1 MIRAFFRSVS
11 GGAGTVG
18 VLFLLFVAIFAPSIW
33 GTKARHI
40 DVTKGDQGP
49 SGNHWLGTD
58 RLGHDIFDQLL
69 VATRLTLE
77 MALGATGVAILVGIP
92 LGAGAA
98 LLPERIRM
106 IALRALDT
114 LIAFP
119 GLLIA
124 IAFAAVLDPG
134 KSSAV
139 LGVGIGLSFS
149 FARVASSLTLAIRD
163 REFISA
169 ARVVGVG
176 RTRMMIRHVLPNI
189 ADSLAIATTV
199 SIAAAIVTMAGL
211 SFLGLGVQLPS
222 VDWGRM
228 LTTGVQSFYLTPFAA
243 LGPGIAIA
251 IAALAFG
258 FLGEGLARAANP
270 VLWAGSG
277 DGRKAPLRGACTDT
291 IDDPYET
298 VAGSVLD
305 VRDLEVSFPA
315 GKTQRQPVVRGVSLD
330 LAPGEMLGIVGESGS
345 GKSLTALAIAQLVA
359 HPGVVDG
366 RIAVNGQ
373 ELKRL
378 PLREVDRLLGTSLA
392 VVFQDPMSSLNPAMK
407 IRSQLI
413 EGARRHRGLSRA
425 DAVLAARR
433 RLGEVNL
440 PTPERQLERYPHE
453 LSGGQRQRVLIAM
466 GLMNEPSVLVADEP
480 TTALDVTVQAQIM
493 DLLADINE
501 KHNTAVVLISHNL
514 GLISQNCDRVL
525 VMYAGR
531 VVEEIAA
538 DRLTTAAKHPYTQAL
553 LGAVPDMSHPR
564 EQPLASIPG
573 QMPDARSVPPGCA
586 FHPRCPLAVDRCRT
600 ERPPLKLNAV
610 QHRVACWVANG
621 DEPAPASDAMT
632 SSETP
637 VGDVPVATTA
647 AGGAR

>member
-1 MIRAFFRSVS
+1 MIRAFFRSAN
-11 GGAGTVG
+11 GIAGSIG
-18 VLFLLFVAIFAPSIW
+18 VLLIAAVAIFAPSIW
-33 GTKARHI
+33 GAKAHTI
-40 DVTKGDQGP
+40 NVVNGDKGP
-49 SGNHWLGTD
+49 SGAHWLGTD
-58 RLGHDIFDQLL
+58 RLGHDIFYQLL
-69 VATRLTLE
+69 VSTRLTLE
-77 MALGATGVAILVGIP
+77 MALGATGLAILVGVP

-98 LLPERIRM
+98 MLPERLRM
-106 IALRALDT
+106 IALRGLDT
-114 LIAFP
+114 VIAFP

-149 FARVASSLTLAIRD
+149 FSRVASSLTLAIRD

-176 RTRMMIRHVLPNI
+176 RTRLLVRHVLPNI

-251 IAALAFG
+251 LAALVFG

-277 DGRKAPLRGACTDT
+277 DRAIATADLPRTA
-291 IDDPYET
+291 DDPYEP
-298 VAGSVLD
+298 VEASVLD
-305 VRDLEVSFPA
+305 VRDLTVSFPS
-315 GKTQRQPVVRGVSLD
+315 GRKHHQHVVDGVSLD

-359 HPGVVDG
+359 HPGVVEG
-366 RIAVNGQ
+366 QITVNGT
-373 ELKRL
+373 ELQRV
-378 PLREVDRLLGTSLA
+378 PLKEVDRTLGTSLA
-392 VVFQDPMSSLNPAMK
+392 MVFQDPMSSLNPAMRLK
-407 IRSQLI
+407 NQLI
-413 EGARRHRGLSRA
+413 EGARRHRGLSRSE
-425 DAVLAARR
+425 AVLAARR

-466 GLMNEPSVLVADEP
+466 GLMNEPNVLIADEP

-493 DLLADINE
+493 DLLASINAE
-501 KHNTAVVLISHNL
+501 HNTAVVLISHNL

-531 VVEEIAA
+531 VVEEVAA
-538 DRLTTAAKHPYTQAL
+538 NRLTEAEHPYTRAL
-553 LGAVPDMSHPR
+553 LGAVPDMAHPR
-564 EQPLASIPG
+564 EQPLVSIPG
-573 QMPDARSVPPGCA
+573 QMPDARSAPSGCA
-586 FHPRCPLAVDRCRT
+586 YHPRCPLAVPRCA
-600 ERPPLKLNAV
+600 EQRPPLQLKGGR
-610 QHRVACWVANG
+610 HRVACWVANG
-621 DEPAPASDAMT
+621 NEAPAGAA
-632 SSETP
+632 P
-637 VGDVPVATTA
+637 VGMVT
-647 AGGAR
+647 GGAGA

>member
-1 MIRAFFRSVS
+1 MIKSFFRSAN
-11 GGAGTVG
+11 GIAGSIG
-18 VLFLLFVAIFAPSIW
+18 VLLIAAVSIFAPSIW
-33 GTKARHI
+33 GKKAHTI
-40 DVTKGDQGP
+40 NVVNGDKGP
-49 SGNHWLGTD
+49 SGAHWLGTD
-58 RLGHDIFDQLL
+58 RLGHDIFYQLL
-69 VATRLTLE
+69 VSTRLTME
-77 MALGATGVAILVGIP
+77 MALGATGIAILVGIP

-98 LLPERIRM
+98 LLPERVRM

-124 IAFAAVLDPG
+124 IVFAAVLDPG
-134 KSSAV
+134 KFSAV

-176 RTRMMIRHVLPNI
+176 RTRLMVRHVLPNI

-251 IAALAFG
+251 LAALVFG
-258 FLGEGLARAANP
+258 FFGEGLARAANP
-270 VLWAGSG
+270 VLWPGSG
-277 DGRKAPLRGACTDT
+277 GDDDSATATADGPPTV
-291 IDDPYET
+291 DDPYEP
-298 VAGSVLD
+298 VEDGVLD
-305 VRDLEVSFPA
+305 VRDLTVSFPS
-315 GKTQRQPVVRGVSLD
+315 GRKRRQQVVRGVSLD
-330 LAPGEMLGIVGESGS
+330 LAPGETLGIVGESGS

-359 HPGVVDG
+359 HPGVVEG
-366 RIAVNGQ
+366 RITVNGT
-373 ELKRL
+373 ELQRV
-378 PLREVDRLLGTSLA
+378 PLKEVDRTLGTSLA
-392 VVFQDPMSSLNPAMK
+392 VVFQDPMSSLNPAVK
-407 IRSQLI
+407 IRNQLI
-413 EGARRHRGLSRA
+413 EGVRRHRGLSRA
-425 DAVLAARR
+425 EAVLAARR

-466 GLMNEPSVLVADEP
+466 GLMNEPNVLIADEP

-493 DLLADINE
+493 DLLAGINAE
-501 KHNTAVVLISHNL
+501 HNTAVVLISHNL

-531 VVEEIAA
+531 VVEEVAA
-538 DRLTTAAKHPYTQAL
+538 DRLTEAEHPYTRAL
-553 LGAVPDMSHPR
+553 LGAVPDMAHSR
-564 EQPLASIPG
+564 EQPLVSIPG
-573 QMPDARSVPPGCA
+573 QMPDARSTPVGCA
-586 FHPRCPLAVDRCRT
+586 YHPRCPLAVPRCA
-600 ERPPLKLNAV
+600 EQRPPLQLNAV
-610 QHRVACWVANG
+610 GHRVACWVANS
-621 DEPAPASDAMT
+621 DEAPAGAATVGTAT
-632 SSETP
+632 S
-637 VGDVPVATTA
+637 GD
-647 AGGAR
+647 GA